1 MSVKKKSKK
10 KKWIT
15 IAVVAVVVIAAAS
28 MILHPKK
35 PSYESAT
42 AATGDITTY
51 YTFSGNIETKNR
63 QTVMADRA
71 MQIKEI
77 YYSEGDK
84 VDDGDVLIKTTMGQ
98 RIKAKIDGVVTN
110 ISVEEDSQVMA
121 GTALLEVVDNNN
133 LKINV
138 KVDEYDTTVLTAG
151 KKVTVNISA
160 IDKKVTGTVKS
171 MSVQGEIQNGVTY
184 FTAVIDLAKDSS
196 VKIGMSAEVKVVGDE
211 AKGVVTLPMTAI
223 LFDDNN
229 NPYVLKKDDKG
240 KIVNNPITTGIND
253 GTVVEIK
260 SGVANGETVYYPS
273 TSKSTNTG
281 FGRRSN
287 NASGGSGD

>member
-110 ISVEEDSQVMA
+110 INVEEDSQVMA

-171 MSVQGEIQNGVTY
+171 MSVQGQTQNGVTY
-184 FTAVIDLAKDSS
+184 FTAVIDLAKDSQ

-240 KIVNNPITTGIND
+240 KIVNTPITTGIND